1 MGGFSMLRVIVLLGT
16 ALGLTALA
24 AAAQPAKNYQL
35 VTPKEID
42 IVATGINERG
52 DIVGFESIEDRKNP
66 DVIEEVPFYARGK
79 DITHLPLLEGYTAT
93 SPAGVSDDG
102 LVVGYVS
109 KPISPIRRGTGSSQA
124 FVWDARAGIRGIGMP
139 EGDVSSFAS
148 GISRDGRRISGYSV
162 GPNRKRACI
171 WERDGQ
177 AWKAAVLPESAQLRS
192 THVPISGDG
201 RFIAAAEADS
211 PCLWTR
217 DASGRWTREVIGS
230 VGSMSPR
237 AVNDAGTVVG
247 TRYTPD
253 GLSHAIVWSKTG
265 GLRPLAKPLGY
276 VKSEALAVNNRDV
289 IVGMVDGPAGGKL
302 GPNAFVYDT
311 GPLRI
316 LHEWGR
322 NFASATVIND
332 RGQIGG
338 ILEKKEDEEP
348 ADPARKK
355 AQ

>member
-1 MGGFSMLRVIVLLGT
+1 
-16 ALGLTALA
+16 
-24 AAAQPAKNYQL
+24 
-35 VTPKEID
+35 
-42 IVATGINERG
+42 
-52 DIVGFESIEDRKNP
+52 
-66 DVIEEVPFYARGK
+66 
-79 DITHLPLLEGYTAT
+79 
-93 SPAGVSDDG
+93 
-102 LVVGYVS
+102 
-109 KPISPIRRGTGSSQA
+109 
-124 FVWDARAGIRGIGMP
+124 
-139 EGDVSSFAS
+139 
-148 GISRDGRRISGYSV
+148 
-162 GPNRKRACI
+162 
-171 WERDGQ
+171 
-177 AWKAAVLPESAQLRS
+177 
-192 THVPISGDG
+192 
-201 RFIAAAEADS
+201 
-211 PCLWTR
+211 
-217 DASGRWTREVIGS
+217 
-230 VGSMSPR
+230 
-237 AVNDAGTVVG
+237 VVG

-253 GLSHAIVWSKTG
+253 GLSHAVVWSRSR
-265 GLRPLAKPLGY
+265 GLRPLAKPQGY

>member
-1 MGGFSMLRVIVLLGT
+1 MQRVIVLFGAALSVT
-16 ALGLTALA
+16 ALT

-35 VTPKEID
+35 VTPKDID

-66 DVIEEVPFYARGK
+66 DMIEQVPFYARGK
-79 DITHLPLLEGYTAT
+79 DITHLPVLEGYTAA
-93 SPAGVSDDG
+93 SPSGVSDDG

-109 KPISPIRRGTGSSQA
+109 KPIGPVRRGTGSDQA
-124 FVWDARAGIRGIGMP
+124 FVWDVRAGIRGIGMP
-139 EGDVSSFAS
+139 EGDLSSYAS

-171 WERDGQ
+171 WERDGE
-177 AWKAAVLPESAQLRS
+177 AWKAAALPESAQLRS

-201 RFIAAAEADS
+201 RFIAAVAADS

-217 DASGRWTREVIGS
+217 DASGRWMREVIGS
-230 VGSMSPR
+230 VGSMVPR

-253 GLSHAIVWSKTG
+253 GLTHAVVWSRLG
-265 GLRPLAKPLGY
+265 GLRPLAKPQGY

-302 GPNAFVYDT
+302 GPNAFVYDK

-316 LHEWGR
+316 LDEWGP

-338 ILEKKEDEEP
+338 VLEKKEDEEP
-348 ADPARKK
+348 AGPPRKK

>member
-1 MGGFSMLRVIVLLGT
+1 MLRLIVLLGA
-16 ALGLTALA
+16 ALGLPALA
-24 AAAQPAKNYQL
+24 AAAQPGENYQL
-35 VTPKEID
+35 VTPRDID

-52 DIVGFESIEDRKNP
+52 DIVGFEAVEDRKDP
-66 DVIEEVPFYARGK
+66 AMIKEVPFYARGK

-102 LVVGYVS
+102 IVVGYVS
-109 KPISPIRRGTGSSQA
+109 RPINPGRRGTGSTQA

-139 EGDVSSFAS
+139 EGDLSSFAS

-162 GPNRKRACI
+162 GPYRKRACI
-171 WERDGQ
+171 WERDGA
-177 AWKAAVLPESAQLRS
+177 AWKAAVLPEGAQLRS

-201 RFIAAAEADS
+201 RFIAALAADS

-217 DASGRWTREVIGS
+217 DASGRWTREVIGN
-230 VGSMSPR
+230 VGSMVPR
-237 AVNDAGTVVG
+237 AVNNAGTVVG

-253 GLSHAIVWSKTG
+253 GLSQAVVWSRSR
-265 GLRPLAKPLGY
+265 GLRPLAKPQGY

-289 IVGMVDGPAGGKL
+289 IVGMVDGPSGGKL
-302 GPNAFVYDT
+302 GPNAFVYDR
-311 GPLRI
+311 GPLRV
-316 LHEWGR
+316 LDKWGP

-338 ILEKKEDEEP
+338 VLEKKEDEEP
-348 ADPARKK
+348 AGPPR
-355 AQ
+355 

>member
-1 MGGFSMLRVIVLLGT
+1 MLRIIFLLGA
-16 ALGLTALA
+16 ALGLTAP

-35 VTPKEID
+35 VTPKDID

-52 DIVGFESIEDRKNP
+52 DIVGFESIEDRKTP
-66 DVIEEVPFYARGK
+66 DVIEQVPFYAKGK
-79 DITHLPLLEGYTAT
+79 DITHLPRLEGYTAT
-93 SPAGVSDDG
+93 SPTGVSDDG
-102 LVVGYVS
+102 LVVGYVA
-109 KPISPIRRGTGSSQA
+109 KPITQVGRGTGSNQA
-124 FVWDARAGIRGIGMP
+124 FVWDVRAGIRGIGVP
-139 EGDVSSFAS
+139 EGDLSSFAS
-148 GISRDGRRISGYSV
+148 GISRDAQRISGYSV

-171 WERDGQ
+171 WERDGA

-192 THVPISGDG
+192 NHVPISGDG
-201 RFIAAAEADS
+201 RLIAAVEADS

-217 DASGRWTREVIGS
+217 DASGRWTREKIGN
-230 VGSMSPR
+230 VGSMVPR

-253 GLSHAIVWSKTG
+253 SLSQAVVWSRSR
-265 GLRPLAKPLGY
+265 GLRPLAKPQGY

-289 IVGMVDGPAGGKL
+289 IVGMVDGPGGGKL
-302 GPNAFVYDT
+302 GPNGFVYDT

-316 LHEWGR
+316 LDEWGP

-338 ILEKKEDEEP
+338 VLEQKEDEEP
-348 ADPARKK
+348 TDPTRKK
-355 AQ
+355 GQ

>member
-1 MGGFSMLRVIVLLGT
+1 MQRVIALLGAALSST
-16 ALGLTALA
+16 ALV
-24 AAAQPAKNYQL
+24 AAAQPAKDYQL
-35 VTPKEID
+35 VTPKDID
-42 IVATGINERG
+42 IVATAINERG
-52 DIVGFESIEDRKNP
+52 DIVGFESITDRKNP
-66 DVIEEVPFYARGK
+66 DVIVEAPFYAQGK
-79 DITHLPLLEGYTAT
+79 NITHLPLLEGYTAT
-93 SPAGVSDDG
+93 SPAGVSDAG

-109 KPISPIRRGTGSSQA
+109 KPTSAAQRGTGSNQA
-124 FVWDARAGIRGIGMP
+124 FVWDVRAGIRGIGMP
-139 EGDVSSFAS
+139 EGDLSSFAS

-171 WERDGQ
+171 WERDGES
-177 AWKAAVLPESAQLRS
+177 WKAAVLPESAQLRS

-201 RFIAAAEADS
+201 RIIAAVEADS
-211 PCLWTR
+211 PRLWTR
-217 DASGRWTREVIGS
+217 DASGRWMSEVIGN
-230 VGSMSPR
+230 VGSMVPR

-253 GLSHAIVWSKTG
+253 GLSHALIWSRSG
-265 GLRPLAKPLGY
+265 GLRPLAKPSGY

-302 GPNAFVYDT
+302 GPNAFVYDK
-311 GPLRI
+311 GPLRV
-316 LHEWGR
+316 LDEWGP

-338 ILEKKEDEEP
+338 VLEKKEDEEP
-348 ADPARKK
+348 ADPTRKK

>member
-1 MGGFSMLRVIVLLGT
+1 MRRVIGLLG
-16 ALGLTALA
+16 AGLGLTALA

-35 VTPKEID
+35 VTPRDID

-52 DIVGFESIEDRKNP
+52 DIVGFESTENRKNP
-66 DVIEEVPFYARGK
+66 GVIDEVPFYASGK
-79 DITHLPLLEGYTAT
+79 DMTHLPLLAGYTAT

-109 KPISPIRRGTGSSQA
+109 KPISPVRRGTGSNQA
-124 FVWDARAGIRGIGMP
+124 FVWDVRAGIRGIGMP
-139 EGDVSSFAS
+139 EGDLSSFAS

-162 GPNRKRACI
+162 GPNRTRACI
-171 WERDGQ
+171 WERDGE
-177 AWKAAVLPESAQLRS
+177 AWKAAVLPESAQLGS
-192 THVPISGDG
+192 TRVPISGDG
-201 RFIAAAEADS
+201 RFIAAVEADS

-217 DASGRWTREVIGS
+217 DASGRWTREVIGK
-230 VGSMSPR
+230 VGSIFPR

-247 TRYTPD
+247 ARYTPD
-253 GLSHAIVWSKTG
+253 GLTRAMVWSRSR
-265 GLRPLAKPLGY
+265 GLRPLATPLGY

-302 GPNAFVYDT
+302 GPNAFVYDE

-316 LHEWGR
+316 LDEWGP

-338 ILEKKEDEEP
+338 VLEKKEDEEP
-348 ADPARKK
+348 ADPRHKK

>member
-1 MGGFSMLRVIVLLGT
+1 MLRVIVLLGA
-16 ALGLTALA
+16 ALDLTALA
-24 AAAQPAKNYQL
+24 AAAQPAMNYQL
-35 VTPKEID
+35 VTPKDID

-52 DIVGFESIEDRKNP
+52 DIVGFESIEGRKNP
-66 DVIEEVPFYARGK
+66 DVVEEVPFYARGK
-79 DITHLPLLEGYTAT
+79 DVTHLPLLEGYTAT

-109 KPISPIRRGTGSSQA
+109 KPISPVRRGTGSNQA
-124 FVWDARAGIRGIGMP
+124 FVWDVRAGIRGIGMP
-139 EGDVSSFAS
+139 EGDLSSFAS

-171 WERDGQ
+171 WERDGET
-177 AWKAAVLPESAQLRS
+177 WKAAVLPESAQLRS

-201 RFIAAAEADS
+201 QFIAAVVADS

-217 DASGRWTREVIGS
+217 DASGRWTREVIGD
-230 VGSMSPR
+230 VGSMVPR

-247 TRYTPD
+247 TRSTPD
-253 GLSHAIVWSKTG
+253 GLSHAVVWSRSR
-265 GLRPLAKPLGY
+265 GLRPLAKPQGY

-302 GPNAFVYDT
+302 GPNAFVYDR

-316 LHEWGR
+316 LDEWGP

-338 ILEKKEDEEP
+338 VLEKKEDEEP
-348 ADPARKK
+348 ADPPRKK